1 MAEPQITL
9 YRDVNFGGRSVVLTT
24 CGSSNLGNDYG
35 FNDQTSSIRVQ
46 SGIWLV
52 YNDAGYGGSVY
63 VLTPG
68 EYPSPGTWGGSNDSI
83 SSVRPLPGVQG
94 SNMAIL
100 FQDTNYGSR
109 MVAVTS
115 SIASLGDIDFNDQA
129 SSAIVLGGT
138 WLLYKDSNFKGT
150 TWSVS
155 ATGGPGHNGYY
166 PSASGFFDNDAI
178 SSIKPG

>member
-1 MAEPQITL
+1 
-9 YRDVNFGGRSVVLTT
+9 
-24 CGSSNLGNDYG
+24 
-35 FNDQTSSIRVQ
+35 
-46 SGIWLV
+46 
-52 YNDAGYGGSVY
+52 
-63 VLTPG
+63 
-68 EYPSPGTWGGSNDSI
+68 
-83 SSVRPLPGVQG
+83 
-94 SNMAIL
+94 MAIL
-100 FQDTNYGSR
+100 FQDSNYGSR
-109 MVAVTS
+109 MVAVTN
-115 SIASLGDIDFNDQA
+115 SIASLSDIDFNDQA